1 MAVKKVKETE
11 NKEVNVQ
18 DNTQEVDVTLEEQK
32 GVEADNIDTE
42 SDVETEVETEV
53 QDVEVEIPSEPTQ
66 DVEVET
72 EKAKVDTS
80 NKPNGNVKI
89 RMRVDHK
96 CVIAMERYDLKA
108 GKTYVVPLNVKRV
121 LNKAGLLAPL

>member
-11 NKEVNVQ
+11 SKEVNVQ

-32 GVEADNIDTE
+32 GVEAGNIDTE
-42 SDVETEVETEV
+42 SDVETEEV
-53 QDVEVEIPSEPTQ
+53 QGVEVEIPSEPTQ
-66 DVEVET
+66 GVEVET

-96 CVIAMERYDLKA
+96 CVIAMERYDLKE